1 MISLDSGKGLMQS
14 IRNVYISTFGNIDI
28 FASFLCV
35 LVPMAA
41 GAYISSEGKESIVIT
56 DNSSHRCA
64 HRNRS
69 GDHIQCKPCICRRG
83 WCYDCGMDMG
93 VIRGKIREF
102 ADVCLVMACGVLAIS
117 IMLGRTDNGYSE
129 LDGLSCFVRDSRM
142 VWIVSVVVL
151 VVWAAIRLASKW
163 TVKFRGKAA
172 LAVSV
177 GVSLAGI
184 VAVVI
189 YAAHNHM
196 GIFSFEDSWETTG
209 VLCGGDS
216 WRRIVISVFHRGCSA
231 MEMNQ

>member
-1 MISLDSGKGLMQS
+1 MIRITAVIAVLTGTGAV
-14 IRNVYISTFGNIDI
+14 IISNANLAYAGVGGAMIVAWI
-28 FASFLCV
+28 WAS
-35 LVPMAA
+35 
-41 GAYISSEGKESIVIT
+41 Y
-56 DNSSHRCA
+56 
-64 HRNRS
+64 
-69 GDHIQCKPCICRRG
+69 RG
-83 WCYDCGMDMG
+83 
-93 VIRGKIREF
+93 RIREF

-129 LDGLSCFVRDSRM
+129 LDGLSCFVSDSRM

-196 GIFSFEDSWETTG
+196 CIFHLKIPGETTG

-216 WRRIVISVFHRGCSA
+216 WRRTGISVFHRSCSV
-231 MEMNQ
+231 MEMNR